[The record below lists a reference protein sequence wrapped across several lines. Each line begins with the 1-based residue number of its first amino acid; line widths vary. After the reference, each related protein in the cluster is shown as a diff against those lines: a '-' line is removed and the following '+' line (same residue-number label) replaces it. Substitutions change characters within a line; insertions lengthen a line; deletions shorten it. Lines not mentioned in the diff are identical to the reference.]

1 MVKRDYLLRHSIG
14 GGKQGLGSLHLQNI
28 SFPFLESGL
37 KTRKCVYFMCR
48 KLAAELIKHEQ
59 HFRRKCDICPED
71 LIDSWYQS
79 SPTKIDSTHREDQ
92 CLELLDLPTKRN
104 CFYLGVGASQG
115 TPFPLLDR

>member
-1 MVKRDYLLRHSIG
+1 
-14 GGKQGLGSLHLQNI
+14 
-28 SFPFLESGL
+28 
-37 KTRKCVYFMCR
+37 MCR
-48 KLAAELIKHEQ
+48 KLATELIKHEQ

-115 TPFPLLDR
+115 TPFPLLDSIIEQVLPAFLKCTNNRVVGGVEFKS